1 MPNKILIPGATGM
14 IGSLVLDQC
23 LSTPEIKQVISL
35 VRRAT
40 GITHPK
46 LQEIVVSDFM
56 DLSSHQETLQN
67 TDLVFYCLGAYTGS
81 AVPEELRR
89 ITVDMPAHLAD
100 TLLQVGARPTFCL
113 LSGAGADRTEKSRMA
128 FARDKGAIENILS
141 RKGFSA
147 FYSFRP
153 SYIYPVTPREEPN
166 FSYRLMRTLYPLIRL
181 LGDKHSIP
189 STGLAAAMVHVGLH
203 GHKNEVLENQDIL
216 TSVTQKTT
224 AQD

>member
-1 MPNKILIPGATGM
+1 MPNKILITGATGM

-23 LSTPEIKQVISL
+23 LNNPEINQLVSL
-35 VRRAT
+35 VRKPT
-40 GITHPK
+40 GIAHPK

-56 DLSSHQETLQN
+56 DLTSHQDTLQN

-81 AVPEELRR
+81 ATPEELRR

-141 RKGFSA
+141 RKGFPA

-153 SYIYPVTPREEPN
+153 SYIYPVTPRKEPN
-166 FSYRLMRTLYPLIRL
+166 FSYRLTRTLYPLIRL
-181 LGDKHSIP
+181 LGEKHSIP
-189 STGLAAAMVHVGLH
+189 SIDLASAMVHVGLH
-203 GHKNEVLENQDIL
+203 GHNGEILENRDIL
-216 TSVTQKTT
+216 VCAS
-224 AQD
+224 